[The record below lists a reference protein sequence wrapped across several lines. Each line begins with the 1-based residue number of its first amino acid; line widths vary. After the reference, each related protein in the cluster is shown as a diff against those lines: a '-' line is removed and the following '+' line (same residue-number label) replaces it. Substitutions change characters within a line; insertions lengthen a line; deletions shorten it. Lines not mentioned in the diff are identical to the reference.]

1 MTGGGGI
8 RGTCATKGYLE
19 KNIEYF
25 SPPYLFTK
33 DGTGSPAPCPVIGS
47 APATTGYTQTFA
59 VSTEQAG
66 SIGRWV
72 WSASAR

>member
-1 MTGGGGI
+1 MLASASRVRQYHSTATSAVDGHVMTGGSGI

-33 DGTGSPAPCPVIGS
+33 DGTGSPAPRPVIGS
-47 APATTGYTQTFA
+47 APATTGYA
-59 VSTEQAG
+59 
-66 SIGRWV
+66 
-72 WSASAR
+72 